1 LVFEK
6 GDLVVVAE
14 VRTRGKGSFEGA
26 LASVTRQ
33 KRIALFR
40 AIDRLWIKH
49 LVKRTEIQRVRVDV
63 VAVHFD
69 GDACRVEAIEGAL
82 TRNDV

>member
-1 LVFEK
+1 MFEK
-6 GDLVVVAE
+6 DDLVVVAE

-26 LASVTRQ
+26 LASVTRP
-33 KRIALFR
+33 KRISLFR
-40 AIDRLWIKH
+40 AIDRLWSKH
-49 LVKRTEIQRVRVDV
+49 LVKRSHVQRVRVDV

-69 GDACRVEAIEGAL
+69 GDACTVEVIEGAL